1 MLHAMSGCNRLFQ
14 DARDGGFFFTFN
26 LWQDWRELHFLARQ
40 FFRL

>member
-1 MLHAMSGCNRLFQ
+1 MLACDVWLQRVYQFQ

-40 FFRL
+40 F